1 MLIAG
6 TEDGAYR
13 VTGVTGPRDID
24 VRKVLDAPRV
34 ERVRQF
40 DAVDGVFAGT
50 AAGLYYARQ
59 GRDWVD
65 LQVPKDTVWAVTVS
79 PSGDRVFAGT
89 VPTHVYVSSVT
100 GGDVSSQQFE
110 WRELE
115 GFRQLPSRDDW
126 GVPRHNNMA
135 RVRDLDIHPE
145 SPDRLVAGVEPGGVH
160 VSTDGGETWEE
171 RNDGMHDDVHSL
183 HVVAD
188 GEYVAATGRGLYRT
202 VNAGRSW
209 TRLDED
215 VEQRYFRTVYQY
227 DGNLYMSAA
236 CVPPSNQWETPAA
249 DPALFVCRDGRS
261 LERIDAPCP
270 DEVVV
275 GWTEAEGSLLGV
287 THRGTIL
294 RARGDTWEIVGDL
307 PSAETIPGCYYS
319 LTWLDSDAV

>member
-13 VTGVTGPRDID
+13 VTGVTESRDTD
-24 VRKVLDAPRV
+24 VQTVLDAPRV

-50 AAGLYYARQ
+50 AAGLYYAHR

-89 VPTHVYVSSVT
+89 VPTHVYVSSVPD
-100 GGDVSSQQFE
+100 DVSPQQFD

-115 GFRQLPSRDDW
+115 GFRQLPSRDEW
-126 GVPRHNNMA
+126 GVPRHNNVA
-135 RVRDLDIHPE
+135 RVRDLCIHPE
-145 SPDRLVAGVEPGGVH
+145 SPDRLVTGVEPGGVH
-160 VSTDGGETWEE
+160 VSTDRGETWEE
-171 RNDGMHDDVHSL
+171 RNDGVHDDVHSL
-183 HVVAD
+183 QVVTD

-202 VNAGRSW
+202 VNAGQSW

-227 DGNLYMSAA
+227 DGNLYASAA
-236 CVPPSNQWETPAA
+236 CVPPSNRWETPEA
-249 DPALFVCRDGRS
+249 DPALFVCCDGQS
-261 LERIDAPCP
+261 LERVGAPCL

-275 GWTEAEGSLLGV
+275 GWTQADGTLVGA

-294 RARGDTWEIVGDL
+294 RTRGSTWKIVGDL
-307 PSAETIPGCYYS
+307 PSTETVPGCYYS
-319 LTWLDSDAV
+319 LSWVGSGVV